1 MLDLFIR
8 KEKDNKQIML
18 TDNGILVEHYNSKY
32 IENRNEGNIFVGI
45 VKNVLNSME
54 AAFIDIGTE
63 KNSYIQAKDI
73 IPQVDEK
80 KVGKKAISEYN
91 IKKLVRPNQKI
102 LVQVRKDSN
111 DLKGARISAHITLP
125 SKYIVF
131 MPNTDIITVS
141 QKITDQKEQ
150 ERLIKI
156 IRDNIG
162 SNNGAVVR
170 TSAVGKNQEIIDD
183 INRVKAQWEKIYES
197 FKNYKGNK
205 PQKIYD
211 CPSILEKMLIDLP
224 SSEIDKIISND
235 KQELENIKR
244 FVKQDTELSKVKFEF
259 KKLEDID
266 ETYDLQKQIE
276 KNEKRKIWLKCGGFI
291 TIDPTEALTAI
302 DVNTGKYTDGKNYS
316 DVIFKVNQQA
326 TIEIAKQI
334 RLKDIGG
341 IIIIDYIDMV
351 RKGDKEKIKDL
362 LSETLKKDRAKTQVE
377 GFTKLDLME
386 LTRKHI
392 CSHKS

>member
-18 TDNGILVEHYNSKY
+18 TDNGILVEHYNSKN
-32 IENRNEGNIFVGI
+32 IENRNEGNIFVGV

-54 AAFIDIGTE
+54 AAFVDIGTE

-80 KVGKKAISEYN
+80 KVGKKDLSELN
-91 IKKLVRPNQKI
+91 IKKLIRQNQKI

-125 SKYIVF
+125 SKYVVF
-131 MPNTDIITVS
+131 MPNTDIITIS
-141 QKITDQKEQ
+141 QKITDKKEQ
-150 ERLIKI
+150 DRLLKI
-156 IRDNIG
+156 VRENIG
-162 SNNGAVVR
+162 TNNGAVVR
-170 TSAVGKNQEIIDD
+170 TSAVGKEQEIIDD
-183 INRVKAQWEKIYES
+183 INRVKAEWEKIYQK
-197 FKNYKGNK
+197 FKNHKGNK
-205 PQKIYD
+205 PEKIYT
-211 CPSILEKMLIDLP
+211 CPSILEKMIIDLP
-224 SSEIDKIISND
+224 AQDIGRIISND
-235 KQELENIKR
+235 KKELENLQKYLKND
-244 FVKQDTELSKVKFEF
+244 VELAKVKFEF
-259 KKLEDID
+259 KKLEEID

-276 KNEKRKIWLKCGGFI
+276 KNDKRKIWLKCGGFI

-302 DVNTGKYTDGKNYS
+302 DVNTGKFTEGKNYS
-316 DVIFKVNQQA
+316 DVIYKVNQQA

-334 RLKDIGG
+334 RLRDIGG
-341 IIIIDYIDMV
+341 IVIIDYIDMI
-351 RKGDKEKIKDL
+351 RKGDKEKIQEL
-362 LSETLKKDRAKTQVE
+362 LKETLKKDRAKTQVE
-377 GFTKLDLME
+377 GFTRLDLME